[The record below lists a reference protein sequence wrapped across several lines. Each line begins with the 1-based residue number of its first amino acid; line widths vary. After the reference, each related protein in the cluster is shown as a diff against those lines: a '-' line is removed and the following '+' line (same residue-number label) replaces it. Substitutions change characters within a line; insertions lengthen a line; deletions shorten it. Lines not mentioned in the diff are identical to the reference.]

1 MNRALGLVEVIGLTN
16 AIIVADTML
25 KAANIKM
32 ENIEITKGMG
42 FVTVK
47 VSGDVGAVKA
57 AVDSGKSLAISF
69 DKFVSSKVIPRPA
82 SGLDIVFDL
91 DRENREEKSF
101 KPIKEDK
108 RETVNKKEIK
118 TTLNAGES
126 KTTAKL
132 KTKPQS
138 KDVEK
143 PVAKKEI
150 KEVKP
155 EAKAEKK
162 ASVKEKSMEVDNNDK
177 KIDEK
182 NLEEESDNTKR

>member
-57 AVDSGKSLAISF
+57 AVDSGKSLAVSF

-82 SGLDIVFDL
+82 NGLDDIFDL
-91 DRENREEKSF
+91 DKENRENKNSKPKIEEK
-101 KPIKEDK
+101 IDVKE
-108 RETVNKKEIK
+108 KKD
-118 TTLNAGES
+118 TTLNKSEVTDSVKSEEKNETKINQKADIKKQSGS
-126 KTTAKL
+126 
-132 KTKPQS
+132 KTKPEV
-138 KDVEK
+138 KVDKKTNV
-143 PVAKKEI
+143 KKENVNNSD
-150 KEVKP
+150 KNTP
-155 EAKAEKK
+155 NKK
-162 ASVKEKSMEVDNNDK
+162 V
-177 KIDEK
+177 
-182 NLEEESDNTKR
+182 

>member
-16 AIIVADTML
+16 AVIVADTML

-32 ENIEITKGMG
+32 ENIEITRGMG

-57 AVDSGKSLAISF
+57 AVDSGKSLAVSF

-91 DRENREEKSF
+91 DKENREEENL
-101 KPIKEDK
+101 KPTKE
-108 RETVNKKEIK
+108 NKKETKVTLK
-118 TTLNAGES
+118 TDEASATLKS
-126 KTTAKL
+126 RTRAKL
-132 KTKPQS
+132 K
-138 KDVEK
+138 DGVK
-143 PVAKKEI
+143 PVAKTETNEI
-150 KEVKP
+150 KP
-155 EAKAEKK
+155 EAKVEKK
-162 ASVKEKSMEVDNNDK
+162 ESVKERSTEANNKDE

-182 NLEEESDNTKR
+182 NLEKGSDDTKK